1 MFDNHAKKKK
11 QLPLITGSTLCAG
24 YVNYLNYLNYFAQTY
39 KSLRL
44 IQLKSDTG
52 STGCRNR

>member
-1 MFDNHAKKKK
+1 
-11 QLPLITGSTLCAG
+11 
-24 YVNYLNYLNYFAQTY
+24 VNYLNYLNYFAQTY

-52 STGCRNR
+52 STGCRYR